1 MISKSLLGFRI
12 ASNEI
17 KEKAMTS
24 RKLPA
29 EMRKSSADI
38 PWNSF
43 ISNIHSTQGRDRLAH
58 QFPVAFTLLDRLA
71 EVAPDRPPKRLEQ
84 ELEAH
89 FRDGGVEAALHACKS
104 WKQELAGVR
113 CSSGRDGDGD
123 SPWTFRRCSHGTET
137 EIRGGGGQLSQLR
150 NRNGRVLPD
159 KGMVR
164 LQFEERQP
172 QGRLHRTGRQC
183 VPDLIPA
190 LERLSIPASRRYRSV
205 LT

>member
-1 MISKSLLGFRI
+1 VISKSLLGFRI

-137 EIRGGGGQLSQLR
+137 EIRGGGGSCRSSEIATDESYRIKAWFACSSR
-150 NRNGRVLPD
+150 NDNRRGGCTELAVSAFRILFLPSS
-159 KGMVR
+159 GC
-164 LQFEERQP
+164 Q
-172 QGRLHRTGRQC
+172 
-183 VPDLIPA
+183 
-190 LERLSIPASRRYRSV
+190 SRRHDD
-205 LT
+205 TGQC